1 MVHAFL
7 GGSRVSARVTPLA
20 VPFGEF
26 LVGVTRT
33 DVSGPGGSVGSTDFT
48 IQPGGGVDI
57 GTPKIA
63 ARIAVGARFEF

>member
-1 MVHAFL
+1 MVHAFP
-7 GGSRVSARVTPLA
+7 SWPRASARVTPLA

-26 LVGVTRT
+26 LAGVTRT
-33 DVSGPGGSVGSTDFT
+33 DLSVLSESQGTTDFT

-63 ARIAVGARFEF
+63 ARIAVG